1 MEHEAMSMEALR
13 FEKEFEKFV
22 ESADYDTAENA
33 LFEVI
38 RRSFIA
44 GWKAA
49 GGDKSALPPVRSR
62 SYWRYGE
69 TDSTEGAE

>member
-38 RRSFIA
+38 RKSFIA

-49 GGDKSALPPVRSR
+49 GGDESALPPVRSR

>member
-1 MEHEAMSMEALR
+1 MENETMSMEAIR
-13 FEKEFEKFV
+13 FEEEFEKFV

-49 GGDKSALPPVRSR
+49 GGDESALPPVRSR